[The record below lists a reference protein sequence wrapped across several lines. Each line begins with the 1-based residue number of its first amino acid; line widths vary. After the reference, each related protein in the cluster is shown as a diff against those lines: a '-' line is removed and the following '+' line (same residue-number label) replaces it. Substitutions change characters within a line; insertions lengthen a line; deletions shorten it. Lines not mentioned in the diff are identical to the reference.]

1 MWMVRWKAFISKK
14 NGIRIVAALLLLVED
29 AVNAGQLVVS
39 DVINTAEVPTTP
51 ILQDVEDLCAGNI
64 HII

>member
-1 MWMVRWKAFISKK
+1 MWMARWKAFISKK
-14 NGIRIVAALLLLVED
+14 NDIRIVAALALLAED

-51 ILQDVEDLCAGNI
+51 THQDVEDLCAGNI
-64 HII
+64 HIT